1 MNISF
6 LSDFIVHA
14 PIIRNDSFTTA
25 LPINRKRSMFTTK
38 TITPAVLISTLLIA
52 GCATTVRTPTET
64 VNPPPS
70 AALSTFS
77 SFELKQINVRETCE
91 KQSGGDVALAA
102 IQTRLDTGLGDLVKK
117 WNGQKNTSTPRKL
130 IIEPICVDIK
140 LIGTAKRIFT
150 GALSGSSAV
159 VMRVRYSDASTGK
172 VIAEPVF
179 YQRASAMGAA
189 YSFGATD
196 RDMLN
201 RISALIVD
209 YTSGNYQQAVG
220 GPTGLEL

>member
-1 MNISF
+1 
-6 LSDFIVHA
+6 
-14 PIIRNDSFTTA
+14 
-25 LPINRKRSMFTTK
+25 MFTTK
-38 TITPAVLISTLLIA
+38 IATPVAITAVALLA

-77 SFELKQINVRETCE
+77 SFEVKPINTNEICA

-102 IQTRLDTGLGDLVKK
+102 IQTRLDTGLGNLVKN
-117 WNGQKNTSTPRKL
+117 WNEKKNAAASQKL

-159 VMRVRYSDASTGK
+159 VMKVRYSDAVSGK

-201 RISALIVD
+201 RISDLIVS
-209 YTSGNYQQAVG
+209 YASSNYPQAVG
-220 GPTGLEL
+220 GPTGLE

>member
-1 MNISF
+1 
-6 LSDFIVHA
+6 
-14 PIIRNDSFTTA
+14 
-25 LPINRKRSMFTTK
+25 MFTTK
-38 TITPAVLISTLLIA
+38 IATPVAITAVALLA

-77 SFELKQINVRETCE
+77 SFEVKPINTNEICA

-102 IQTRLDTGLGDLVKK
+102 IQTRLDTGLGNLVKN
-117 WNGQKNTSTPRKL
+117 WNAKKNTVASQKL

-159 VMRVRYSDASTGK
+159 VMKVRYSDAVSGK

-201 RISALIVD
+201 RISDLIVS
-209 YTSGNYQQAVG
+209 YASSNYPQAVG
-220 GPTGLEL
+220 GPTGLE

>member
-1 MNISF
+1 
-6 LSDFIVHA
+6 
-14 PIIRNDSFTTA
+14 
-25 LPINRKRSMFTTK
+25 MFTTR
-38 TITPAVLISTLLIA
+38 TIIRPSIATVALLA

-77 SFELKQINVRETCE
+77 SFELKPINTNEICA

-102 IQTRLDTGLGDLVKK
+102 IQTRLDTGLGSLVKNWSVK
-117 WNGQKNTSTPRKL
+117 KNTAASQKL

-159 VMRVRYSDASTGK
+159 VMKVRYSDAVSGK

-201 RISALIVD
+201 RISDLIV
-209 YTSGNYQQAVG
+209 NYASRNYAQAVG
-220 GPTGLEL
+220 GPTGVE

>member
-1 MNISF
+1 
-6 LSDFIVHA
+6 
-14 PIIRNDSFTTA
+14 
-25 LPINRKRSMFTTK
+25 MFTTK
-38 TITPAVLISTLLIA
+38 ISAPAAIIAVTLLA

-77 SFELKQINVRETCE
+77 SFELKPINTNEVCA

-102 IQTRLDTGLGDLVKK
+102 IQTRLDTGLGGLVKG
-117 WNGQKNTSTPRKL
+117 WNAKKTSATSQKL

-159 VMRVRYSDASTGK
+159 VMKVRYSDAVSGK

-201 RISALIVD
+201 RISDLIVS
-209 YTSGNYQQAVG
+209 YSSRNYPQAVG
-220 GPTGLEL
+220 GPTGLE